1 MKPIRWLEPISKMFA
16 GIPDTAS
23 CAGYSAKVFRRK
35 VFLRSAL
42 AIPIICAAI
51 LAGCETARVAPTLP
65 PVSTE
70 AAETAERNGE
80 YLLAAREYTRL
91 AEIAVPPQKQDFQL
105 RSVAALHKAGQLRE
119 ARAQID
125 LINVTQLDASFL
137 ARKRVLQARIF
148 ITEGAFE
155 KGIRQLDEAS
165 RLRNL
170 SPALL
175 SDINSVR
182 AQAELALGNPIGAV
196 QNLINREQYIV
207 VKEAVNENQQQLWK
221 ILVSMPRARLANE
234 LNIARDRVLSGWIE
248 LALIAVEN
256 AGQRLQLNA
265 AVEQW
270 KKTHPGHPAGEA
282 VFSTLMGPT
291 PGISGRIERIALLL
305 PLTSGYAVAAQ
316 AVREGFM
323 GMDAANADPDKPKI
337 KIYDTGPD
345 PAKAPEFYD
354 QAITDGAQFV
364 VGPLGREAAEA
375 IMRRASIKVPTLML
389 NHTDED
395 PGSASKYLF
404 EFGLP
409 PEQEARQVAERAY
422 LDGHRQAAVL
432 YPNTPWGERM
442 MTAWAEHWQRL
453 GGVVVSRQSYNE
465 GDVDY
470 SVSIKSLLNINQSEA
485 RKSQIETIVKNKL
498 QFDSRAR
505 EDIDFIFLAADA
517 KRGRLIKPQ
526 LNFYHAARV
535 PVYSTSH
542 IFTGAGDAVR
552 DVDLDG
558 ILFGDMPWMLVG
570 DGKIQELRQALQRN
584 WPYVHSDLDRLYA
597 LGVDS
602 YAILPHL
609 SRISMESGARFSG
622 VTSGLSLDR
631 AGRLQRQLLWARFN
645 RGVPQLVD
653 TFLKHKGQFEIENDT
668 GLPDKPQP
676 RS

>member
-1 MKPIRWLEPISKMFA
+1 MKPIRWL
-16 GIPDTAS
+16 
-23 CAGYSAKVFRRK
+23 
-35 VFLRSAL
+35 
-42 AIPIICAAI
+42 AIPAICVAI

-65 PVSTE
+65 PVSTD
-70 AAETAERNGE
+70 AAESAERSGE
-80 YLLAAREYTRL
+80 YTLAAREYTRL
-91 AEIAVPPQKQDFQL
+91 AEVAAPPQKQDFQL
-105 RSVAALHKAGQLRE
+105 RSVAALLKAGQLRE

-125 LINVTQLDASFL
+125 LINVAQLDAAFM
-137 ARKRVLQARIF
+137 ARKRVLQARIL

-155 KGIRQLDEAS
+155 KGIRQLDEAG

-221 ILVSMPRARLANE
+221 ILVSMPRSRLANE

-256 AGQRLQLNA
+256 AGQSLQLNA

-337 KIYDTGPD
+337 RLYDTGPD

-354 QAITDGAQFV
+354 QAVAEGAQFV

-389 NHTDED
+389 NHTDDD
-395 PGSASKYLF
+395 PDLASKYLF

-442 MTAWAEHWQRL
+442 MTAWTDHWQRL

-465 GDVDY
+465 GDVDF
-470 SVSIKSLLNINQSEA
+470 SDSIKSLLNVNQSEE
-485 RKSQIETIVKNKL
+485 RKNQIERIVGQKL

-517 KRGRLIKPQ
+517 KHGRLIKPQ
-526 LNFYHAARV
+526 INFYHAARV

-542 IFTGAGDAVR
+542 IFTGAGDSVR
-552 DVDLDG
+552 DIDLDG

-570 DGKIQELRQALQRN
+570 DGKIQELRQALQHN

-609 SRISMESGARFSG
+609 GRISMESGARFSG

-653 TFLKHKGQFEIENDT
+653 TFLKHKGQFEIQYD
-668 GLPDKPQP
+668 DKTSKQ
-676 RS
+676 SE